1 MPRRGYN
8 NYGQVSR
15 YNNRQ
20 FSNYNNNNNCWKYQN
35 KYYNP
40 RTGKATYTVGYIATR
55 TKYHNDHYEVI
66 NYGKSVS
73 YRHYRTSKKYWY

>member
-20 FSNYNNNNNCWKYQN
+20 FSNYNKNNNCWKYQN

-40 RTGKATYTVGYIATR
+40 RTGKATYRYVG
-55 TKYHNDHYEVI
+55 
-66 NYGKSVS
+66 
-73 YRHYRTSKKYWY
+73 